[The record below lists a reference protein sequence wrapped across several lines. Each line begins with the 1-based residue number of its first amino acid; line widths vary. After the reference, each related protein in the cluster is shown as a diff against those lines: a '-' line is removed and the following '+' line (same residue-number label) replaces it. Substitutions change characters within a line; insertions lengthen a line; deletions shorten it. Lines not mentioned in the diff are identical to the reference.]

1 MKNRLYRFL
10 PFILLFILAQFAFAQ
25 QTPSTAPDV
34 EALKKHVGY
43 LASDELEG
51 RRAGTAGAEKAAD
64 YIAEEFHR
72 LKLGCAPSRGEADF
86 KCHHNGDRRDG
97 YLKEFPFIAGV
108 ELAKNNS
115 MSFARDGKE
124 NAVALGAEWTPLG
137 FSSNGAVARAALV
150 FAGYGVTASEL
161 KHDDYANLDAK
172 GKVALVFAGSPD
184 GDNPHGQ
191 FGRYA
196 DTRLKAVAAKDHG
209 AVALVVIA
217 ADEKFVNDRLSKLS
231 YDQTAGEAGIPI
243 AVVSRQTAAKWFDL
257 ADAAQL
263 SEMETTKEK
272 WADAAR
278 KLKDVT
284 VNLSVEITRRAV
296 PAYNVVGVIE
306 GNDPKL
312 KREYIV
318 IGAHY
323 DHLGRGGESSL
334 APNSSEV
341 HHGADDNASGT
352 AGLLELARIFSAQR
366 GQLRRSFI
374 FIAFSAEE
382 SGLIGSKAY
391 VNNPAAPLADTV
403 VMLNMDMIGRLKGNK
418 LTVGGVGASPEFR
431 KLVESLNNGFTLQLS
446 EDGFGPSD
454 HSSFYAK
461 QIPVLFFFSGTHED
475 YHKPSDT
482 ADKINYDGEAK
493 IVGFVA
499 EIARA
504 IDRNDARPAYAVT
517 RGQSGGRATG
527 FRVYLGTVPNYA
539 ESDDGMLL
547 DAVRDDSP
555 AAKAGLKAGDK
566 IVKLAG
572 REIKNVYD
580 YTYALG
586 EMKPDQEYEIE
597 IIRGDERLKMKITPQ
612 TRR

>member
-1 MKNRLYRFL
+1 MNF
-10 PFILLFILAQFAFAQ
+10 
-25 QTPSTAPDV
+25 T
-34 EALKKHVGY
+34 
-43 LASDELEG
+43 
-51 RRAGTAGAEKAAD
+51 
-64 YIAEEFHR
+64 
-72 LKLGCAPSRGEADF
+72 
-86 KCHHNGDRRDG
+86 
-97 YLKEFPFIAGV
+97 
-108 ELAKNNS
+108 
-115 MSFARDGKE
+115 RDGKK
-124 NAVALGAEWTPLG
+124 NVVAIDAEWTPLG
-137 FSSNGAVARAALV
+137 FSSNGAVAQAGLV
-150 FAGYGVTASEL
+150 FAGHGITAADL
-161 KHDDYANLDAK
+161 KHDDYASLDAK
-172 GKVALVFAGSPD
+172 GKVAVVFAGSPD

-191 FGRYA
+191 FGRHA
-196 DTRLKAVAAKDHG
+196 DARLKAIAAKDRG

-217 ADEKFVNDRLSKLS
+217 ADEKFGNDRLSKLS
-231 YDQTAGEAGIPI
+231 YDQTAGEAGIPV
-243 AVVSRQTAAKWFDL
+243 AVVSRQTAAKWFGM
-257 ADAAQL
+257 ADTSQL
-263 SEMETTKEK
+263 SAMEKAKDE
-272 WADAAR
+272 WAEYAQ
-278 KLKDVT
+278 KLRDVT
-284 VNLSVEITRRAV
+284 AGLSVEVTRRAV

-312 KREYIV
+312 KREYVV

-323 DHLGRGGESSL
+323 DHLGHGGESSL
-334 APNSSEV
+334 APNSSDV

-352 AGLLELARIFSAQR
+352 AGLLELARIFSGQR

-374 FIAFSAEE
+374 FVAFSAEE

-403 VMLNMDMIGRLKGNK
+403 AMINLDMIGRMKENK
-418 LTVGGVGASPEFR
+418 LTVGGIGTSPEFR

-482 ADKINYDGEAK
+482 ADKINYEGQAK

-499 EIARA
+499 EIARK
-504 IDRNDARPAYAVT
+504 IDRGDARPAYAVA
-517 RGQSGGRATG
+517 RSQSSGRASG

-539 ESDDGMLL
+539 ESNDGMLL

-580 YTYALG
+580 YTFALG
-586 EMKPDQEYEIE
+586 EMKPDQEYEVE
-597 IIRGDERLKMKITPQ
+597 VARGGETLKMKLTPQ
-612 TRR
+612 ARR

>member
-1 MKNRLYRFL
+1 MKNRYYKSLAIVL
-10 PFILLFILAQFAFAQ
+10 SLILTLAAFALQ
-25 QTPSTAPDV
+25 SKTVAPDT
-34 EALKKHVGY
+34 EQLKKHVTY

-51 RRAGTAGAEKAAD
+51 RQPGTAGAEKAAD
-64 YIAEEFHR
+64 YLAEQFHR
-72 LKLGCAPSRGEADF
+72 LKLGCAESDF
-86 KCHHNGDRRDG
+86 KCRHDGKRRSG
-97 YLKEFPFIAGV
+97 YLKEFPFIADV
-108 ELAKNNS
+108 QLARNNV
-115 MSFARDGKE
+115 MSFTQGDK
-124 NAVALGAEWTPLG
+124 NHTVALRDEWAPIG
-137 FSSNGAVARAALV
+137 FSANGERQARPV
-150 FAGYGVTASEL
+150 FAGYGITASEL
-161 KHDDYANLDAK
+161 KHDDYAKVDAN
-172 GKVALVFAGSPD
+172 GKIAIVLAGSPD

-191 FGRYA
+191 FGRFA
-196 DTRLKAVAAKDHG
+196 DARLKAIAAKDHG
-209 AVALVVIA
+209 AAALVVIA
-217 ADEKFVNDRLSKLS
+217 GAEKFDNERLAKLS
-231 YDQTAGEAGIPI
+231 YDQTAGEAGIPV
-243 AVVSRQTAAKWFDL
+243 AVVSRQTAVKWFGMAEVAQLNAMEKAKDNWP
-257 ADAAQL
+257 DAAN
-263 SEMETTKEK
+263 
-272 WADAAR
+272 
-278 KLKDVT
+278 KLGKVT
-284 VNLSVEITRRAV
+284 VNLSVEITRRPA

-306 GNDPKL
+306 GDDPKL

-323 DHLGRGGESSL
+323 DHLGHGGESSL
-334 APNSSEV
+334 APNSSDV

-352 AGLLELARIFSAQR
+352 AGLLELARIFSSQR

-374 FIAFSAEE
+374 FVAFSAEE

-391 VNNPAAPLADTV
+391 VNSPAAPLADTV
-403 VMLNMDMIGRLKGNK
+403 AMINLDMIGRMKENK
-418 LTVGGVGASPEFR
+418 LTVGGIGTSPEFR

-461 QIPVLFFFSGTHED
+461 QIPVFFFFSGTHED

-482 ADKINYDGEAK
+482 ADKINYEGQAK

-504 IDRNDARPAYAVT
+504 IDRGDARPAYAVA
-517 RGQSGGRATG
+517 RSQSSGRATG

-539 ESDDGMLL
+539 ESNDGMLL

-580 YTYALG
+580 YTFALG
-586 EMKPDQEYEIE
+586 EMKPDQEYEVE
-597 IIRGDERLKMKITPQ
+597 VARGGETLKMKLTPQ
-612 TRR
+612 ARR

>member
-1 MKNRLYRFL
+1 MKNRLYSFL
-10 PFILLFILAQFAFAQ
+10 PFILLLILAQIATAQ
-25 QTPSTAPDV
+25 QAPAPDV
-34 EALKKHVGY
+34 QALKKHVGY

-51 RRAGTAGAEKAAD
+51 RRPGSAGADKAAD

-72 LKLGCAPSRGEADF
+72 LKLGCATADL
-86 KCHHNGDRRDG
+86 KCSHNGKRRDG

-108 ELAKNNS
+108 ELAKNNAL
-115 MSFARDGKE
+115 SFMREAKNGD
-124 NAVALGAEWTPLG
+124 VALGAEWAPLG
-137 FSSNGAVARAALV
+137 FSANGAVSQAGLV
-150 FAGYGVTASEL
+150 FAGYGITAADL
-161 KHDDYANLDAK
+161 KHDDYANIDAK
-172 GKVALVFAGSPD
+172 GKVAVIFAGSPD

-196 DTRLKAVAAKDHG
+196 DTRLKAVAAKEHG
-209 AVALVVIA
+209 AAALMVIA
-217 ADEKFVNDRLSKLS
+217 ADEKFGNDRLSKLS
-231 YDQTAGEAGIPI
+231 YDQTAGEAAIPVAAI
-243 AVVSRQTAAKWFDL
+243 SRQTAAKLFGL
-257 ADAAQL
+257 ADVSHLNAKDKWPEYAQKL
-263 SEMETTKEK
+263 SG
-272 WADAAR
+272 
-278 KLKDVT
+278 VT
-284 VNLSVEITRRAV
+284 AGLSVEVTRRAV

-318 IGAHY
+318 VGAHY
-323 DHLGRGGESSL
+323 DHLGHGGESSL
-334 APNSSEV
+334 APNSSDV

-352 AGLLELARIFSAQR
+352 AGMLELARIFSANR
-366 GQLRRSFI
+366 GQLRRSLI

-382 SGLIGSKAY
+382 SGLIGSTAY
-391 VNNPAAPLADTV
+391 VNDPAAPLGDTV
-403 VMLNMDMIGRLKGNK
+403 AMINLDMVGRLKDNK
-418 LTVGGVGASPEFR
+418 LTIGGVGTSPEFR
-431 KLVESLNNGFTLQLS
+431 KLVEGLNNGFTLQLS

-461 QIPVLFFFSGTHED
+461 QIPVFFFYTGVHDD

-482 ADKINYDGEAK
+482 ADKINYEGQAK

-499 EIARA
+499 EVTRA
-504 IDRNDARPAYAVT
+504 IDRGDARPAYAVA
-517 RGQSGGRATG
+517 RSQSSGRATG

-539 ESDDGMLL
+539 ESNDGMLL

-586 EMKPDQEYEIE
+586 EMKPDQEYEVE
-597 IIRGDERLKMKITPQ
+597 VMRGAERLKLKLTPQ
-612 TRR
+612 ARR